1 MESKRKNVYITIF
14 VITTII
20 AAGLAIFFK
29 VDGDNKLKSMEAKVE
44 ESSKEVNTNES
55 SKEND
60 ESQNSIDISKD
71 NIDKDFNLPVL
82 DGNKCI
88 NNLDKVTKYN
98 LCLNFEGITCRLSDD
113 NKSVMFWCDWNR
125 VKSTY
130 GVSIPS
136 GVAEASKEIQISNFD
151 KEISSI
157 YILGF
162 GHEVGRETLLFLMKD
177 GTVEYMPIAKA
188 LKEQE
193 FKSYGMLPDVEK
205 VSLISQ
211 GNCVP
216 EFGGWADI
224 FAIKDD
230 GSFYILG
237 EILKG
242 TGNYNF

>member
-29 VDGDNKLKSMEAKVE
+29 VDGDKKVKNMEAKVE

-60 ESQNSIDISKD
+60 ESQSN
-71 NIDKDFNLPVL
+71 
-82 DGNKCI
+82 
-88 NNLDKVTKYN
+88 
-98 LCLNFEGITCRLSDD
+98 D
-113 NKSVMFWCDWNR
+113 NKSVMFWFDWNS

-130 GVSIPS
+130 GVNIPS
-136 GVAEASKEIQISNFD
+136 GVVEASKEVQISNFD

-211 GNCVP
+211 GNCAP

-230 GSFYILG
+230 GSFYILS

-242 TGNYNF
+242 TENYNF